1 LNKDGSLVVVG
12 DFAGNISVLE
22 THVHNLTPRPIKK
35 ANVGMPIRA
44 LVWCHNTDLIVIGC
58 VGGSMFAWNTIDAE
72 PVFVDQSNSTVNTLK
87 YAHGKIFIGT
97 SDG

>member
-1 LNKDGSLVVVG
+1 MVVVG

-22 THVHNLTPRPIKK
+22 THAHNITPKPFKK

-58 VGGSMFAWNTIDAE
+58 VGGSLFAWNIHDPEPIFLDQANATI
-72 PVFVDQSNSTVNTLK
+72 NTLK
-87 YAHGKIFIGT
+87 YAHGKVFIGN
-97 SDG
+97 SNG